1 MAVFSQITAD
11 KEVADYLYELNQ
23 NLTYMFNNL
32 TPEDNYSEKARLIYA
47 QRGKQIASLE
57 VRADAIELRVSEDE
71 TKIATLE
78 VRADAIEL
86 KVQNNETNYNTSIRL
101 LADLLTLSATT
112 PEGTSSVKLTGDKI
126 ELKTGKFIVNA
137 KNLTIDALGNA
148 VFSGKVTAAQI
159 ESSAITG
166 GTITGSS
173 VSAGTIDGTTITG
186 GTISG
191 TSMSASTITGGTI
204 NSTTLNSS
212 TINSSSIF
220 AATISGGSITGTSIS
235 GGSLSGATITGNTIS
250 GGSISGATITGNT
263 ISGGTI
269 DGTTISGGTINGTTI
284 NGGDSIR
291 FKARPGYL
299 QFGDFEV
306 DDTYGR
312 HIFQSYDEVTG
323 MSTGDISSGEMLLW
337 AGWNGT
343 TATFRVFE
351 DEVRIRGDFYI
362 NGVPLDDYILSVVG
376 DNGSGDDSGDDSGSS
391 PGGTPSGGDSG
402 GPTGDETDPILGG
415 G

>member
-1 MAVFSQITAD
+1 MAVFSQATAGR
-11 KEVADYLYELNQ
+11 EVSDYLYELNE

-32 TPEDNYSEKARLIYA
+32 TPEDNYSEEARLIYVE
-47 QRGKQIASLE
+47 RGEHIASLQ
-57 VRADAIELRVSEDE
+57 VQADKIDLR
-71 TKIATLE
+71 
-78 VRADAIEL
+78 
-86 KVQNNETNYNTSIRL
+86 VQNNETNYNTSITL
-101 LADLLTLSATT
+101 LADLLSLTAST
-112 PEGTSSVKLTGDKI
+112 PEDTSSVELTGDKI

-159 ESSAITG
+159 ESS
-166 GTITGSS
+166 
-173 VSAGTIDGTTITG
+173 TITG

-191 TSMSASTITGGTI
+191 TVMSAS
-204 NSTTLNSS
+204 
-212 TINSSSIF
+212 
-220 AATISGGSITGTSIS
+220 
-235 GGSLSGATITGNTIS
+235 
-250 GGSISGATITGNT
+250 
-263 ISGGTI
+263 
-269 DGTTISGGTINGTTI
+269 TINGTTI
-284 NGGDSIR
+284 NGTTINSSVVNAATITGGTINGTIINGGDDIR

-323 MSTGDISSGEMLLW
+323 MSTGDISAGEMLLW

-351 DEVRIRGDFYI
+351 DEVRIRGDLYI
-362 NGVPLDDYILSVVG
+362 NGEPLDDYILSVVG
-376 DNGSGDDSGDDSGSS
+376 DNDDDSGDDSGGSS
-391 PGGTPSGGDSG
+391 PGGTSSGGDSG

>member
-11 KEVADYLYELNQ
+11 KEVADYLYELNE

-71 TKIATLE
+71 TKIASLE

-101 LADLLTLSATT
+101 LADLLTLNATT
-112 PEGTSSVKLTGDKI
+112 PSGTSSVKLTGDKI

-137 KNLTIDALGNA
+137 KNLTIDAQGNA
-148 VFSGKVTAAQI
+148 VFSGTVQAAQI
-159 ESSAITG
+159 KSSSITG

-204 NSTTLNSS
+204 SSTTLNSS
-212 TINSSSIF
+212 TINSSSIS
-220 AATISGGSITGTSIS
+220 AATISGGTITGTSIS

-250 GGSISGATITGNT
+250 GGSISGATISGNT

-269 DGTTISGGTINGTTI
+269 DGTTINGGTINGTSI
-284 NGGDSIR
+284 NGGDDIR

-299 QFGDFEV
+299 KFGDFVV
-306 DDTYGR
+306 DDDYGR
-312 HIFQSYDEVTG
+312 NLFMSDDECTG
-323 MSTGDISSGEMLLW
+323 MSNYDASGDELYLW
-337 AGWNGT
+337 AGYDGHHY
-343 TATFRVFE
+343 VFQVNANE
-351 DEVRIRGDFYI
+351 EVRVRGEFYY
-362 NGVPLDDYILSVVG
+362 N
-376 DNGSGDDSGDDSGSS
+376 
-391 PGGTPSGGDSG
+391 
-402 GPTGDETDPILGG
+402 GDELTDLIQQMIDDAISNI
-415 G
+415 

>member
-11 KEVADYLYELNQ
+11 KEAADYLYELNE

-32 TPEDNYSEKARLIYA
+32 TPEDNYSEQARLIYA
-47 QRGKQIASLE
+47 ERGEHIASLQ
-57 VRADAIELRVSEDE
+57 VQADRIDLRVE
-71 TKIATLE
+71 
-78 VRADAIEL
+78 
-86 KVQNNETNYNTSIRL
+86 NNETNYNASITL
-101 LADLLTLSATT
+101 LADLLSLTAST
-112 PEGTSSVKLTGDKI
+112 PEDTSSVELTGDKI

-159 ESSAITG
+159 ESSTITG

-212 TINSSSIF
+212 TINSSSIS
-220 AATISGGSITGTSIS
+220 AATISGGTITGTSIS

-250 GGSISGATITGNT
+250 GG
-263 ISGGTI
+263 TI
-269 DGTTISGGTINGTTI
+269 DGTTINGGTINGTTI

-351 DEVRIRGDFYI
+351 DEVRIRGDLYI

>member
-11 KEVADYLYELNQ
+11 KEVSDYLYELNE

-47 QRGKQIASLE
+47 ERGKHIASLQ
-57 VRADAIELRVSEDE
+57 VQADKIELR
-71 TKIATLE
+71 
-78 VRADAIEL
+78 
-86 KVQNNETNYNTSIRL
+86 VQNNETNYNTSITL
-101 LADLLTLSATT
+101 LADLLSLTAST
-112 PEGTSSVKLTGDKI
+112 PEDTSSVELTGDKI

-159 ESSAITG
+159 ESS
-166 GTITGSS
+166 
-173 VSAGTIDGTTITG
+173 TITG

-191 TSMSASTITGGTI
+191 TVMSASTINGTTINGTTINSSVVNAATITGGTI
-204 NSTTLNSS
+204 N
-212 TINSSSIF
+212 
-220 AATISGGSITGTSIS
+220 
-235 GGSLSGATITGNTIS
+235 
-250 GGSISGATITGNT
+250 
-263 ISGGTI
+263 
-269 DGTTISGGTINGTTI
+269 GTTVNGGTINGTSI

-323 MSTGDISSGEMLLW
+323 MSTGDISAGEMLLW

-351 DEVRIRGDFYI
+351 DEVRIRGDLYI
-362 NGVPLDDYILSVVG
+362 NGESLEDYILSVVG
-376 DNGSGDDSGDDSGSS
+376 DDGGDDSGDDSGGSS

-415 G
+415 D